1 MDKNEELKKIAD
13 YYDNRAKKLDEVR
26 AAGQWGSKELA
37 PLIVDEI
44 CKKIKIEKQDN
55 VLEIGSG
62 SGILGNTIK
71 KKCNLY
77 VGTDIS
83 IEMLKK
89 FRDVSETK
97 LSLFQCITNILPFPD
112 KFFDVVIMNS
122 VTMYFNQNNQLEKT
136 LIEIERI
143 SKENAII
150 FIGDNIVPS
159 ESHWEYTWFKKLN
172 SVEQKLMKPYI
183 RIRKGLAQKNS
194 KLAGKWKKS
203 YAEVSPKFIKKYF
216 GNRAKVIKTASSA
229 SFIKNKQANNKNS
242 RRVDFVI
249 KLEKSSKIS

>member
-1 MDKNEELKKIAD
+1 
-13 YYDNRAKKLDEVR
+13 
-26 AAGQWGSKELA
+26 
-37 PLIVDEI
+37 
-44 CKKIKIEKQDN
+44 
-55 VLEIGSG
+55 
-62 SGILGNTIK
+62 
-71 KKCNLY
+71 
-77 VGTDIS
+77 
-83 IEMLKK
+83 
-89 FRDVSETK
+89 
-97 LSLFQCITNILPFPD
+97 
-112 KFFDVVIMNS
+112 
-122 VTMYFNQNNQLEKT
+122 MYFNQNNQLEKT

-216 GNRAKVIKTASSA
+216 GNRAKVIKTGSSA

-242 RRVDFVI
+242 TTKGKTLGRRWILCEFNFFNA
-249 KLEKSSKIS
+249 L